1 MENKSDG
8 KKIKIL
14 FVDDYPDIL
23 RDVKILVELEGYEVI
38 TALNGREGLEIIL
51 QSEPTPERI
60 SLVVTDLEMPVMS
73 GLELIR
79 EIRKLERLIP
89 IFLAPASVNEDM
101 LKGLVPKDVIIIEKP
116 YLSDELIDKIKEIL

>member
-60 SLVVTDLEMPVMS
+60 FLVVTDLEMPVMS